1 MEKNGL
7 ICKIC
12 GFESKNFNGM
22 GSHIKQ
28 YHHID
33 TKKYYDIYIRGKE
46 EGKCRECEKESSF
59 YNLRKGY
66 RDHCSRSC
74 SKRKQPNCK
83 GWAHVHK
90 DGYQPWNKGKPMSE
104 DYKKNWLNGVKNTE
118 WESSTP
124 WNKGKKMSDEHR
136 INWENSLRNTKFGKT
151 PDEETRKKLRIIF
164 IEKLKSINKK
174 FHPSYNK
181 KGCEYFNKLM
191 EEKGINIQHAE
202 NGGELHIKELGY
214 WVDGYDKENN
224 TVYEWD
230 ERYHYV
236 KDELKEKDQIRQKA
250 IEKFLNCNFIRIR
263 ESY

>member
-1 MEKNGL
+1 MEKDEL

-12 GFESKNFNGM
+12 GFRPKNYNGF

-28 YHHID
+28 YHLIE
-33 TKKYYDIYIRGKE
+33 TKNYYDSYIKKDN
-46 EGKCRECEKESSF
+46 EGKCKECENESSF
-59 YNLRKGY
+59 YNLRRGY
-66 RDHCSRSC
+66 RDYCSKSC
-74 SKRKQPNCK
+74 SKKVQPNSI
-83 GWAHVHK
+83 GWAYVHK
-90 DGYQPWNKGKPMSE
+90 NGYQPWNKGKPMSE
-104 DYKKNWLNGVKNTE
+104 EYKKNWKNGIKETR
-118 WESSTP
+118 WGSSTP

-136 INWENSLRNTKFGKT
+136 INWENSLKDTKFGKT
-151 PDEETRKKLRIIF
+151 PDDETRKKLRIIF
-164 IEKLKSINKK
+164 IEKLKSIDKK
-174 FHPSYNK
+174 FHPSYSK

-191 EEKGINIQHAE
+191 EETGINIQHAE

-236 KDELKEKDQIRQKA
+236 KNELKEKDQIRQKA
-250 IEKFLNCNFIRIR
+250 IEEFLNCKFIRIR

>member
-1 MEKNGL
+1 
-7 ICKIC
+7 
-12 GFESKNFNGM
+12 
-22 GSHIKQ
+22 
-28 YHHID
+28 
-33 TKKYYDIYIRGKE
+33 
-46 EGKCRECEKESSF
+46 
-59 YNLRKGY
+59 
-66 RDHCSRSC
+66 
-74 SKRKQPNCK
+74 
-83 GWAHVHK
+83 VHK